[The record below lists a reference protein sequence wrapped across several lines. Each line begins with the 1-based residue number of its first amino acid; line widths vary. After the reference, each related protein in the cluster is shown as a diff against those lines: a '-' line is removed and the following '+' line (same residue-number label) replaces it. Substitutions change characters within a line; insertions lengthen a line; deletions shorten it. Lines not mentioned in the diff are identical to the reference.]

1 MSSPNEPDENSPEWW
16 KGLSDED
23 RAFIQRLFGS
33 EWCPDGTEDEIWKQ
47 FEEARKR
54 IREIEKRA
62 LSKLR
67 GGGDDASLEAT

>member
-1 MSSPNEPDENSPEWW
+1 MSSPNEPDENAPDWW

-23 RAFIQRLFGS
+23 RAFVQRLFGS
-33 EWCPDGTEDEIWKQ
+33 QWRPDGTEDEIWKQ
-47 FEEARKR
+47 FEETRKR

-67 GGGDDASLEAT
+67 GSGDDSSPEVT